1 MRNQQHEKLTY
12 TIEEAGI
19 LLGIG
24 RNSAY
29 KGVKAGEIPSITI
42 GGRKLVPKAA
52 LDAKLAGK
60 A

>member
-29 KGVKAGEIPSITI
+29 KGVKTGDIPSIRI
-42 GGRKLVPKAA
+42 GNRILIPKAA
-52 LDAKLAGK
+52 LETKLAGK